1 MSEIEKK
8 DVDDAV
14 TEGKEEEEVDE
25 NVPIANGDEKTSA
38 QAKKNKKKKAK
49 KAALSEYSVM

>member
-8 DVDDAV
+8 DIDEAV
-14 TEGKEEEEVDE
+14 TEENGLKEDE
-25 NVPIANGDEKTSA
+25 DESVKIANGDEKTA

-49 KAALSEYSVM
+49 KASSEYSVM

>member
-8 DVDDAV
+8 DIDDAAAA
-14 TEGKEEEEVDE
+14 ENGLKEEGDDE
-25 NVPIANGDEKTSA
+25 NVQIANGDEKTA

-49 KAALSEYSVM
+49 KASSEYSVM